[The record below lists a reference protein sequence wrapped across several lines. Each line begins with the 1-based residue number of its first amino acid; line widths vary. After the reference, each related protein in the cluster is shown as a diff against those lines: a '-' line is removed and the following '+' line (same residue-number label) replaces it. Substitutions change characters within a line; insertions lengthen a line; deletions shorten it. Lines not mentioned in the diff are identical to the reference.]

1 MAMIQKQTPIDRRRP
16 ALVRQMPVALVLV
29 GLAVMS
35 VLATDRTATAQSI
48 LLQGGKIIPVVGDTI
63 EKGDVLIKNGFIE
76 AVGEKVDAPFD
87 ATVVDCTNKVVFPGM
102 FDAHTW
108 RGMDQPNESPPVTPF
123 LNVYDAIDPSQ
134 LFFEDSLRDGVLS
147 IHIAPGDDT
156 VIGGM
161 SRVVHP
167 IGLTPSEM
175 TTASDIALK
184 LSITPKSGF
193 DRMRQMAT
201 FRETFRKLDEDM
213 KALAEKTYEDQLRKD
228 GKDLDV
234 PPEEA
239 QKRGRE
245 LLKPEDVPE
254 KDRNLLALTQGK
266 VRAFVH
272 CDKAMD
278 VATGIRLAKEHGFFD
293 QTVFVL
299 GTEAFKAA
307 DALKAAGRPV
317 VLDAQLIHVETDPLT
332 GDEKET
338 FVPKIIDDAGL
349 EFALLRNWGSAM
361 GERYLWYQAA
371 RCVREGVSREHAL
384 KAITLWP
391 AEMSGLGHRLGSLE
405 VGKDANVVVLTGDP
419 LDMQS
424 WVDKAY
430 VQGIEVYE
438 RSEDIR
444 LKRLFA
450 EPADEQGPST
460 SAEGE
465 AATEDNHEIHKNEYK
480 DKDANP
486 DDKPRRER
494 REGRRPRGERR
505 RRPRDESG
513 E

>member
-1 MAMIQKQTPIDRRRP
+1 MGQT
-16 ALVRQMPVALVLV
+16 
-29 GLAVMS
+29 
-35 VLATDRTATAQSI
+35 I
-48 LLQGGKIIPVVGDTI
+48 LLQGGKVIPVSGDPI

-76 AVGEKVDAPFD
+76 AVGENVDAPFD
-87 ATVVDCTNKVVFPGM
+87 ATVVDCDGKVIFPGM
-102 FDAHTW
+102 IDAHTW

-147 IHIAPGDDT
+147 IHVAPGNNT
-156 VIGGM
+156 VIAGM

-167 IGLTPSEM
+167 IGLTPAEM
-175 TTASDIALK
+175 TTAPDVALK

-193 DRMRQMAT
+193 DRMRQMAM
-201 FRETFRKLDEDM
+201 FREVFRKLDEEM
-213 KALAEKTYEDQLRKD
+213 NALAEKAYEDKLRKD
-228 GKDLDV
+228 EKDLDV
-234 PPEEA
+234 PPAEA

-254 KDRNLLALTQGK
+254 NNRNLLALTKGRIR
-266 VRAFVH
+266 VFMH

-278 VATGIRLAKEHGFFD
+278 VVAGIRLAKEHGFFE

-317 VLDAQLIHVETDPLT
+317 VLNPQLLHEEPDPLT
-332 GDEKET
+332 GEPKET
-338 FVPKIIDDAGL
+338 FVPKEIDKLDIK
-349 EFALLRNWGSAM
+349 FALLRNWGSSM

-371 RCVREGVSREHAL
+371 RCVREGVSRDHAL
-384 KAITLWP
+384 KSITLWP
-391 AEMSGLGHRLGSLE
+391 AEMLGLDHRLGSLE
-405 VGKDANVVVLTGDP
+405 VGKDANVVILTGDP

-424 WVDKAY
+424 WVEKAY
-430 VQGIEVYE
+430 VQGIPVYE
-438 RSEDIR
+438 QSEDIR

-450 EPADEQGPST
+450 EPGEEHGPST

-465 AATEDNHEIHKNEYK
+465 AATEHNHEIHKNEYE

-486 DDKPRRER
+486 DERPRRGR
-494 REGRRPRGERR
+494 REGRGRRP
-505 RRPRDESG
+505 RRPRD
-513 E
+513 